1 MGGVSLSTDIE
12 KLTSL
17 LVFFKGIEA
26 IPSSTLFKS
35 KARRIL
41 FMAFNS
47 KYTGAQVEALLD
59 KVNVGNLD
67 VWLPSV
73 DTSGNLSWSKSSSST
88 VPTTRN
94 IRGPQG
100 ASGPTGPTGA
110 TGGVGPTGPQGST
123 GGVGPTGPQGKV
135 GPTGPT
141 GPQGAGGA
149 GSVGPTG
156 PQGNTGPTGP
166 ANNSIWYPTV
176 DASGNLT
183 WAKSTSTTTP
193 TARNIKGPQ
202 GNPGSTGPTGPQG
215 QPGKPGSDGKTGPTG
230 PTGPAGATGP
240 TGASG
245 ASITWAQIQTLFRN
259 NSIWLSTGKI
269 QCPNGFFQESGS

>member
-59 KVNVGNLD
+59 KVNAGNLD

-88 VPTTRN
+88 APTTRN

-135 GPTGPT
+135 GPTGP
-141 GPQGAGGA
+141 
-149 GSVGPTG
+149 
-156 PQGNTGPTGP
+156 TGPTGP

-215 QPGKPGSDGKTGPTG
+215 QPGNPGSDGKTGPTG
-230 PTGPAGATGP
+230 PTGP

>member
-1 MGGVSLSTDIE
+1 
-12 KLTSL
+12 
-17 LVFFKGIEA
+17 
-26 IPSSTLFKS
+26 
-35 KARRIL
+35 
-41 FMAFNS
+41 MAFNS

-88 VPTTRN
+88 APTTRN

-123 GGVGPTGPQGKV
+123 GGVGPTGP
-135 GPTGPT
+135 
-141 GPQGAGGA
+141 
-149 GSVGPTG
+149 
-156 PQGNTGPTGP
+156 
-166 ANNSIWYPTV
+166 
-176 DASGNLT
+176 
-183 WAKSTSTTTP
+183 
-193 TARNIKGPQ
+193 
-202 GNPGSTGPTGPQG
+202 
-215 QPGKPGSDGKTGPTG
+215 
-230 PTGPAGATGP
+230 TGP

>member
-59 KVNVGNLD
+59 KVNAGNLD

-88 VPTTRN
+88 APTTRN

-100 ASGPTGPTGA
+100 ASGPTGPTG
-110 TGGVGPTGPQGST
+110 GVGPTGPQGI
-123 GGVGPTGPQGKV
+123 V
-135 GPTGPT
+135 
-141 GPQGAGGA
+141 
-149 GSVGPTG
+149 
-156 PQGNTGPTGP
+156 GPTGP

-183 WAKSTSTTTP
+183 WAKSTSSTTP

-215 QPGKPGSDGKTGPTG
+215 QPGNPGSDGKTGPTG
-230 PTGPAGATGP
+230 PTGPVGATGP

>member
-59 KVNVGNLD
+59 KVNAGNLD

-141 GPQGAGGA
+141 GPQG
-149 GSVGPTG
+149 
-156 PQGNTGPTGP
+156 
-166 ANNSIWYPTV
+166 
-176 DASGNLT
+176 
-183 WAKSTSTTTP
+183 
-193 TARNIKGPQ
+193 
-202 GNPGSTGPTGPQG
+202 
-215 QPGKPGSDGKTGPTG
+215 QPGNPGSDGKTGPTG

>member
-1 MGGVSLSTDIE
+1 
-12 KLTSL
+12 
-17 LVFFKGIEA
+17 
-26 IPSSTLFKS
+26 
-35 KARRIL
+35 
-41 FMAFNS
+41 MAFNS

-59 KVNVGNLD
+59 KVSAGNLD

-100 ASGPTGPTGA
+100 
-110 TGGVGPTGPQGST
+110 ST

-141 GPQGAGGA
+141 GPQGVGGA

-166 ANNSIWYPTV
+166 TGPANNSIWYPTV
-176 DASGNLT
+176 DISGNLT
-183 WAKSTSTTTP
+183 WAKSTSSTTP
-193 TARNIKGPQ
+193 TSRNIKGADGINGKD
-202 GNPGSTGPTGPQG
+202 GNV
-215 QPGKPGSDGKTGPTG
+215 GPTG
-230 PTGPAGATGP
+230 PTGPAGSFPVISLTIDESDQSFNDSVFTAPGIYSCDVTV
-240 TGASG
+240 TNRS
-245 ASITWAQIQTLFRN
+245 
-259 NSIWLSTGKI
+259 KI
-269 QCPNGFFQESGS
+269 QLPSGKGLAIITAIKPDLVGVLLYGNQYISLTGRALDDTSWGLSVLNGPLYDDYGFFQEFNPQI